1 MSPLL
6 KSAVRR
12 LWRSHKPPHI
22 WGTLRRPITLIIII
36 KKGVR
41 NIVQNTKERSYNWAS
56 ILYTESC
63 IGDIEGAL
71 LALKVPCAL
80 SPLHDR
86 DVNDDSGEVK
96 KPHYHLLLHY
106 TSLKSRRQVNED
118 LEPLG
123 AVGAERVRELGAYAR
138 YLIHADD
145 PAKAQYDIQDLR
157 VFNGFNIIKYL
168 EDAPI
173 SSDAGFA
180 ALIKIALDNNYTEY
194 CDLVTYCLNCDAELL
209 PSCRKS
215 AYALT
220 SFLKS
225 RAFQTRKNKKTE

>member
-1 MSPLL
+1 ME
-6 KSAVRR
+6 
-12 LWRSHKPPHI
+12 
-22 WGTLRRPITLIIII
+22 
-36 KKGVR
+36 
-41 NIVQNTKERSYNWAS
+41 NTKERSYNWAT

-63 IGDIEGAL
+63 IDDIEGAL

-86 DVNDDSGEVK
+86 DVNNDTGEVK

-106 TSLKSRRQVNED
+106 TSLKSRRRVNED
-118 LEPLG
+118 LESLG

-138 YLIHADD
+138 YLIHVDD
-145 PAKAQYDIQDLR
+145 PDKAQYDIQDLR

-173 SSDAGFA
+173 STDAGFA
-180 ALIKIALDNNYTEY
+180 ELIKIILEQDFTDY
-194 CDLVTYCLNCDAELL
+194 CDLVTYCLECDAGLL

-225 RAFQTRKNKKTE
+225 RAFQTREDKKNK

>member
-1 MSPLL
+1 MED
-6 KSAVRR
+6 
-12 LWRSHKPPHI
+12 I
-22 WGTLRRPITLIIII
+22 
-36 KKGVR
+36 
-41 NIVQNTKERSYNWAS
+41 KERSYNWAS

-63 IGDIEGAL
+63 VADIEGAL

-86 DVNDDSGEVK
+86 DIKNDTGEIK

-123 AVGAERVRELGAYAR
+123 AVGAERVREVGAYAR

-145 PAKAQYDIQDLR
+145 PDKAQYDIQDLR
-157 VFNGFNIIKYL
+157 IFNGINIGKYL
-168 EDAPI
+168 EGDPI
-173 SSDAGFA
+173 SADAGFA
-180 ALIKIALDNNYTEY
+180 ALIKIILEHDFTDY
-194 CDLVTYCLNCDAELL
+194 CDLVTYCLESDAELL
-209 PSCRKS
+209 SSCRKS

-220 SFLKS
+220 SFLRS
-225 RAFQTRKNKKTE
+225 RTFQIRENKKTK